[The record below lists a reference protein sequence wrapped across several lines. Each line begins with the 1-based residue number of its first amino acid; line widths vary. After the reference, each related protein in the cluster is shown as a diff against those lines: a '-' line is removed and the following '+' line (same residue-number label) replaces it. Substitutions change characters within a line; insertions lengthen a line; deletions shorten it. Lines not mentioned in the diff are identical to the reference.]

1 MTEISA
7 MTTVLRRMFS
17 KKATFKSAIRTKPL
31 AGIHKKMKF
40 IEKDESVDN
49 FDAED
54 VSEFEADFTNV
65 GTSYKMYEREMQSRK
80 ERLKQQIV
88 VQKYFKEKEPRFL
101 TFAEKELIHK
111 LRNFNP
117 EEWTIE
123 KLSESFPAL
132 PETIRK
138 ILRTKW
144 SPKSVEEAVKYDNV
158 VKQNWEKFRMGEFSL
173 SPILS
178 EHLTKFKDRKIISTD
193 RELLAKRFVSTLEFK
208 KPKSQLF
215 SSIVQTYLDEKQRDT
230 KLLSQ
235 EHNSSKLTD
244 KSNHCENQNLLTA
257 STTTDS
263 IAVIKSTEICRLNK
277 ELSSTSCIDSQNHD
291 EPFNKKKEEL
301 LTFDEFVKLKL
312 EDINEESPE
321 EGIALLN
328 AYRKQVDASQEVQ
341 STEVATASDNAVIY
355 PKEDAPSKILRPS
368 EKDVFVDSNDKNR
381 SFNIIEADDNLLNT
395 SIIARNKKVDVEL
408 NYAKP
413 IKIAK
418 HLYKPGMTYRIS
430 DCYYD
435 DDGEFLYRVPNVY
448 S

>member
-1 MTEISA
+1 
-7 MTTVLRRMFS
+7 
-17 KKATFKSAIRTKPL
+17 
-31 AGIHKKMKF
+31 
-40 IEKDESVDN
+40 
-49 FDAED
+49 
-54 VSEFEADFTNV
+54 
-65 GTSYKMYEREMQSRK
+65 MQNKK
-80 ERLKQQIV
+80 ERLKQQI

-101 TFAEKELIHK
+101 TFAEKELIQK
-111 LRNFNP
+111 LHNSNP

-144 SPKSVEEAVKYDNV
+144 SPKSVEKVVEYDNV
-158 VKQNWEKFRMGEFSL
+158 VKRNWEKFRKGEFPL

-178 EHLTKFKDRKIISTD
+178 EHLTKFKNRKIISTD
-193 RELLAKRFVSTLEFK
+193 RELLAKQFVPTLEFK

-215 SSIVQTYLDEKQRDT
+215 SSIVQTYLDEKQEDM

-235 EHNSSKLTD
+235 EHNSNKLTD

-257 STTTDS
+257 STMTDS
-263 IAVIKSTEICRLNK
+263 MTVIKSTETYRLNK
-277 ELSSTSCIDSQNHD
+277 KLSSTSRIDSQNHD
-291 EPFNKKKEEL
+291 VPFNKKKEKL
-301 LTFDEFVKLKL
+301 LTFDEFVKEKL
-312 EDINEESPE
+312 EDINEESPK
-321 EGIALLN
+321 EGIILLN

-341 STEVATASDNAVIY
+341 STEVATAFDNAVIY
-355 PKEDAPSKILRPS
+355 PKEGAPSKIVRQS
-368 EKDVFVDSNDKNR
+368 EKDVSINFNDKNR

-408 NYAKP
+408 NYTKP

-435 DDGEFLYRVPNVY
+435 DDGEFLYRVPNVHN
-448 S
+448 

>member
-1 MTEISA
+1 MMTEINA
-7 MTTVLRRMFS
+7 MTMVLRRMFS
-17 KKATFKSAIRTKPL
+17 KKATFKSATRIKPF
-31 AGIHKKMKF
+31 AGIQKKMKF
-40 IEKDESVDN
+40 IEKDESVDH
-49 FDAED
+49 FDPED
-54 VSEFEADFTNV
+54 ISEFEADFMNV
-65 GTSYKMYEREMQSRK
+65 GISRKMYEREMQSKK

-88 VQKYFKEKEPRFL
+88 IQKYFKEKEPRFL

-111 LRNFNP
+111 LHNFNP

-138 ILRTKW
+138 ILRSKW
-144 SPKSVEEAVKYDNV
+144 SPKSVEKVVEYDNV
-158 VKQNWEKFRMGEFSL
+158 VKQNWEKFRKGEFPL
-173 SPILS
+173 NPILS
-178 EHLTKFKDRKIISTD
+178 EHLMKFKDREIISTD
-193 RELLAKRFVSTLEFK
+193 RELLAKQFVSTLEFK

-215 SSIVQTYLDEKQRDT
+215 SNIVQTYLDEKQENM

-235 EHNSSKLTD
+235 EHNSNKLTD

-257 STTTDS
+257 STTTDN
-263 IAVIKSTEICRLNK
+263 IAVIKNTETYRLNK
-277 ELSSTSCIDSQNHD
+277 ELSSTSRIDSQNHD
-291 EPFNKKKEEL
+291 VPFNKKREKL
-301 LTFDEFVKLKL
+301 FTFDEFVNAKL
-312 EDINEESPE
+312 EDINKESPE
-321 EGIALLN
+321 EGITLLN

-355 PKEDAPSKILRPS
+355 PKKDAPLKIVRQS
-368 EKDVFVDSNDKNR
+368 EKDVSIDFKDKNR
-381 SFNIIEADDNLLNT
+381 NFNIIEADNLLNT

-435 DDGEFLYRVPNVY
+435 DDGEFLYRVPSVHN
-448 S
+448 

>member
-1 MTEISA
+1 MMSEINA
-7 MTTVLRRMFS
+7 ITTVLRRMFS
-17 KKATFKSAIRTKPL
+17 KKATFKSATRTKPL

-40 IEKDESVDN
+40 IKKDESVDN

-54 VSEFEADFTNV
+54 ISEFETDFMNV
-65 GTSYKMYEREMQSRK
+65 GTSHKMYKREMQNRK
-80 ERLKQQIV
+80 ERFKQQI

-101 TFAEKELIHK
+101 TFAEKELIQK
-111 LRNFNP
+111 LHNFNP

-144 SPKSVEEAVKYDNV
+144 LPKSVEKVVEYDNV
-158 VKQNWEKFRMGEFSL
+158 VKRNWEKFRKGEFPL

-178 EHLTKFKDRKIISTD
+178 EHLTKFKNRKIISTD
-193 RELLAKRFVSTLEFK
+193 RELLAKRFVPILEFK

-215 SSIVQTYLDEKQRDT
+215 SSIVQTYLDEKQEDM

-235 EHNSSKLTD
+235 EHNSNKLTD
-244 KSNHCENQNLLTA
+244 KSNHYENQNLLTA
-257 STTTDS
+257 STMTDS
-263 IAVIKSTEICRLNK
+263 MTVIKSTETYRLNK
-277 ELSSTSCIDSQNHD
+277 ELSSTSRIDSQNHV
-291 EPFNKKKEEL
+291 PFNKKKEKL
-301 LTFDEFVKLKL
+301 LIFDEFVKEKF

-321 EGIALLN
+321 EGSILLN

-355 PKEDAPSKILRPS
+355 PKEGAPSKIVRQS
-368 EKDVFVDSNDKNR
+368 EKDVSINFNDKNR

-435 DDGEFLYRVPNVY
+435 DDGEFLYRVPSVHN
-448 S
+448 

>member
-1 MTEISA
+1 MSEINA
-7 MTTVLRRMFS
+7 ITTVLRRMFS
-17 KKATFKSAIRTKPL
+17 KKATFKSATRTKPL

-40 IEKDESVDN
+40 IKKDESVDN

-54 VSEFEADFTNV
+54 ISEFETDFMNV
-65 GTSYKMYEREMQSRK
+65 GTSHKMYKREMQNRK
-80 ERLKQQIV
+80 ERFKQQI

-101 TFAEKELIHK
+101 TFAEKELIQK
-111 LRNFNP
+111 LHNFNP

-144 SPKSVEEAVKYDNV
+144 LPKSVEKVVEYDNV
-158 VKQNWEKFRMGEFSL
+158 VKRNWEKFRKGEFPL

-178 EHLTKFKDRKIISTD
+178 EHLTKFKNRKIISTD
-193 RELLAKRFVSTLEFK
+193 RELLAKRFVPILEFK

-215 SSIVQTYLDEKQRDT
+215 SSIVQTYLDEKQEDM

-235 EHNSSKLTD
+235 EHNSNKLTD
-244 KSNHCENQNLLTA
+244 KSNHYENQNLLTA
-257 STTTDS
+257 STMTDS
-263 IAVIKSTEICRLNK
+263 MTVIKSTETYRLNK
-277 ELSSTSCIDSQNHD
+277 ELSSTSRIDSQNHV
-291 EPFNKKKEEL
+291 PFNKKKEKL
-301 LTFDEFVKLKL
+301 LIFDEFVKEKF

-321 EGIALLN
+321 EGSILLN

-355 PKEDAPSKILRPS
+355 PKEGAPSKIVRQS
-368 EKDVFVDSNDKNR
+368 EKDVSINFNDKNR

-435 DDGEFLYRVPNVY
+435 DDGEFLYRVPSVHN
-448 S
+448 

>member
-1 MTEISA
+1 MSEISA
-7 MTTVLRRMFS
+7 MTTIICRMFS
-17 KKATFKSAIRTKPL
+17 KKAVRSLTKPL
-31 AGIHKKMKF
+31 AGIRKRMELKY
-40 IEKDESVDN
+40 KDESVDS

-54 VSEFEADFTNV
+54 VSEFEADFMNI
-65 GTSYKMYEREMQSRK
+65 GISHKMYEREMQNRK
-80 ERLKQQIV
+80 EHLKQQIV
-88 VQKYFKEKEPRFL
+88 VKKYFKEKEPRFL

-111 LRNFNP
+111 LHNFNP

-132 PETIRK
+132 PQTIRK

-144 SPKSVEEAVKYDNV
+144 SPKSEKNLVEYDNV
-158 VKQNWEKFRMGEFSL
+158 VKQNWEKFRMGKLSL

-178 EHLTKFKDRKIISTD
+178 EHLMKFKDRKIISTD
-193 RELLAKRFVSTLEFK
+193 RELLAKQFVPKLEFK

-215 SSIVQTYLDEKQRDT
+215 SSIVQTYLEEKQEDM

-244 KSNHCENQNLLTA
+244 KSDYGKNQNLLISSTA
-257 STTTDS
+257 TDS
-263 IAVIKSTEICRLNK
+263 MDVIKSTNTFKLNK
-277 ELSSTSCIDSQNHD
+277 ERSCTLRINSQKFD
-291 EPFNKKKEEL
+291 VPFNKKTEKL
-301 LTFDEFVKLKL
+301 LTFDEFVKVKL

-321 EGIALLN
+321 EGMILLN
-328 AYRKQVDASQEVQ
+328 AYRKQIDASQDMQ
-341 STEVATASDNAVIY
+341 TTEVATASDNAEIY
-355 PKEDAPSKILRPS
+355 AKEGAPTKIVRQS
-368 EKDVFVDSNDKNR
+368 EKDVTIVSKDKNR
-381 SFNIIEADDNLLNT
+381 NFNIVESDDNLLNT
-395 SIIARNKKVDVEL
+395 SIKARNKKVDVEL
-408 NYAKP
+408 NYVKP

-435 DDGEFLYRVPNVY
+435 DDGEFLYRVPSVY